1 MEHEIKP
8 KFVKHGEKISKVK
21 NNVTGDIFYT
31 SNLYEKTINGE
42 PFVGVFTKCDDT
54 RNRKVNWM
62 RRDHLIKLRER

>member
-31 SNLYEKTINGE
+31 SNLYEKTINVE